1 MLGVEAGVWCPY
13 HPAEQ
18 QLHMRVL
25 VRAVMV
31 LSVVLPLVVSFD
43 GSARGSERWWAS
55 VPVRL
60 GGRCRL
66 RFQGRGLQGIGGG

>member
-1 MLGVEAGVWCPY
+1 
-13 HPAEQ
+13 
-18 QLHMRVL
+18 
-25 VRAVMV
+25 MV